1 MNPTIKTERRARAV
15 RGSCRGV
22 TLVELMIAISVL
34 LITVA
39 GALSSEIASQRLLV
53 TSTETSTAMTD
64 LQACMEKLQLLA
76 IEDIPVAGSEFA
88 ADQPVVAFEALHLT
102 DERIVASYPDYVAGQ
117 PVPDPL
123 EIVLTLTWTDHQRR
137 GRSLQ
142 LASMKTR

>member
-1 MNPTIKTERRARAV
+1 MKSIFKTESPARAR
-15 RGSCRGV
+15 RSSRRGV

-39 GALSSEIASQRLLV
+39 GAVSSEIASQRLLV

-64 LQACMEKLQLLA
+64 LQACMEKLQLMA
-76 IEDIPVAGSEFA
+76 IEDIPIVGSEFE
-88 ADQPVVAFEALHLT
+88 ADQPVEAFEGLHLA
-102 DERIVASYPDYVAGQ
+102 DQRIVASYPGYVVGQ
-117 PVPDPL
+117 AVPDPL
-123 EIVLTLTWTDHQRR
+123 EIVLTLTWSDPQRR

>member
-1 MNPTIKTERRARAV
+1 MTSSIKTGRLARAT
-15 RGSCRGV
+15 RCSSRGV

-39 GALSSEIASQRLLV
+39 GAVSSEIASQRLLV

-64 LQACMEKLQLLA
+64 LQACMEKLQLMA
-76 IEDIPVAGSEFA
+76 IEDIPIVGSEFE
-88 ADQPVVAFEALHLT
+88 ADQPVEAFEGLHLA
-102 DERIVASYPDYVAGQ
+102 DQRIVASYPGYVVGQ
-117 PVPDPL
+117 AVPDPL
-123 EIVLTLTWTDHQRR
+123 EIVLTLTWSDPQRR